1 MTVAHRTRIPGHHA
15 RELDIVSTPEEV
27 AVYDPSAQRWVLIKQ
42 HRIVAQTTR
51 F

>member
-1 MTVAHRTRIPGHHA
+1 MAHRTRIPRHYA
-15 RELDIVSTPEEV
+15 REFDIVSTPEEV

-42 HRIVAQTTR
+42 YRIVAQTTR